1 MYVGEGVNSTYRG
14 DVVAEPLEDHIDVL
28 HHAQQVEEAAT
39 GGKGRRGGGASLE
52 AWLQGRAEAQHLLV
66 LLVETLLAL
75 ISQ

>member
-39 GGKGRRGGGASLE
+39 GGKGRRGGGGIIRGVA
-52 AWLQGRAEAQHLLV
+52 AGAR
-66 LLVETLLAL
+66 
-75 ISQ
+75 